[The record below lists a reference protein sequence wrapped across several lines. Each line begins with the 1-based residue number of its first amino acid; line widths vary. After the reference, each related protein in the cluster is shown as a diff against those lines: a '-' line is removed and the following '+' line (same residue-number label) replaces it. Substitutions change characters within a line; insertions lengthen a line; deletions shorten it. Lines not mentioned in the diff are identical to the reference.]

1 VHSRNEHVAVHLIFF
16 GHHRC
21 RPNSLAFSS
30 MGETGPETFSGGS
43 NGDYSLGMTCSSEE
57 ADTILMPEEQFS
69 LPFSSTN
76 NSLAYRPCQNSRPRR
91 PSRKGLTN
99 PPKAFNCFLNAVI
112 QSLWHLDHF
121 RSIFVSLDKHCWNS
135 RGSTKNG
142 HECDEIMGTYSNGID
157 FPLQNEKADMEKPLV
172 ISHQTRCRG
181 VVALEQKTMPT
192 CVYCALRW
200 IFERF
205 QYDDDAH
212 NLPSDGMRVALA
224 ALGERNKRFQLKSM
238 EDAAECFEMI
248 MEQIHEDV
256 CGTHTCES
264 KNSSLDRFS
273 CQQANCPA
281 HVVFGYEIFDERY
294 CKCHVPRSTG
304 TIHSGCIYYLSTSKL
319 VSKSREENVDIH
331 GSPSR
336 FGESFFMS
344 SHSGELMMKKQ
355 PSFLDLLRRP
365 WKKSGSSNISINRQC
380 PEKLSTNLTVLKRAD
395 TFERI
400 VKSQHIQSTEL
411 LFGCEMH
418 CRKVAGVRRI
428 LIRPPRV
435 FVMSLAWD
443 SLDRD
448 YENTDT
454 VWRLLSPIL
463 DLRHIFEVVSSEG
476 NEMYLQSIICFY
488 GLHYVSYC
496 FSTSSSTWLLFDD
509 DKVSEIGGD
518 FQDLVEHCVKR
529 KERPY
534 LLFYSSFIASSQ
546 RGFMKPLSHEDW
558 EVLERQQRL
567 RLVLSREL
575 HGFDRDMSFDSG
587 YLSTPEETSSSLKL
601 SLSPSFPALID
612 PRLDFSSPNV

>member
-1 VHSRNEHVAVHLIFF
+1 MRAAN
-16 GHHRC
+16 
-21 RPNSLAFSS
+21 
-30 MGETGPETFSGGS
+30 PEAISNGN
-43 NGDYSLGMTCSSEE
+43 NGDYTLGRTCPSEE
-57 ADTILMPEEQFS
+57 TDAISMSEE
-69 LPFSSTN
+69 PFSRSFSSAN
-76 NSLAYRPCQNSRPRR
+76 DSLTYGSRQNSRPRR

-121 RSIFVSLDKHCWNS
+121 KSLFVSLDKHSWDSLNS
-135 RGSTKNG
+135 IQNG
-142 HECDEIMGTYSNGID
+142 HEHAEMTDTDFKDID
-157 FPLQNEKADMEKPLV
+157 FPLENEKVDDNGKPLMT
-172 ISHQTRCRG
+172 SCQTRCRG
-181 VVALEQKTMPT
+181 VMALERKTIPT

-248 MEQIHEDV
+248 MEQIHDDV
-256 CGTHTCES
+256 CGIHACES
-264 KNSSLDRFS
+264 KNPSFDRFS

-281 HVVFGYEIFDERY
+281 HVVFGYEVFDERY
-294 CKCHVPRSTG
+294 CKCHFPRSAG
-304 TIHSGCIYYLSTSKL
+304 TIHSGCIYYLSASKL
-319 VSKSREENVDIH
+319 VARSREENVYTNAN
-331 GSPSR
+331 PSR
-336 FGESFFMS
+336 LGGDSLFMS
-344 SHSGELMMKKQ
+344 SYSEEFMEKKS
-355 PSFLDLLRRP
+355 PSFLEFLRKP
-365 WKKSGSSNISINRQC
+365 WKKSCSNTNFHRQRS
-380 PEKLSTNLTVLKRAD
+380 EKLTTGLTVLKQAD
-395 TFERI
+395 IFEKI
-400 VKSQHIQSTEL
+400 IKSQHIQSTEL

-428 LIRPPRV
+428 LMRSPRV

-443 SLDRD
+443 NLDCD
-448 YENTDT
+448 HMNTNA

-463 DLRHIFEVVSSEG
+463 DLRHIFEIVSSEC

-509 DKVSEIGGD
+509 DKVSEIGRD
-518 FQDLVEHCVKR
+518 FQDLVEHCVKK

-546 RGFMKPLSHEDW
+546 RGSMKPLSHEDW

-575 HGFDRDMSFDSG
+575 HGSDRDISFDAG
-587 YLSTPEETSSSLKL
+587 YISTPEETSSSLKL
-601 SLSPSFPALID
+601 SQSSSFPTLIES
-612 PRLDFSSPNV
+612 RLDFSSANV